1 MANLQLSDHEADI
14 LRKLLENDLGD
25 LRMEI
30 ANTDSAPFRDK
41 LKERESIIK
50 RLIGALGGS
59 SD

>member
-1 MANLQLSDHEADI
+1 MATLQLTDHEAGI
-14 LRKLLENDLGD
+14 LRTLLENDLGD

-41 LKERESIIK
+41 LKEREVIIK

-59 SD
+59 ID